1 MKILNIRK
9 SNITGERV
17 TVPEFEIVSN
27 WTITITKLERLRRN
41 LIATNQSIRAI
52 RAIRAI
58 RTSLPPLL
66 DEAQA
71 SPVTAKDLLGR

>member
-9 SNITGERV
+9 SNITEERV

-27 WTITITKLERLRRN
+27 WTITITKLEKLRRN

-52 RAIRAI
+52 RVI

-71 SPVTAKDLLGR
+71 SPITAKDLLGR